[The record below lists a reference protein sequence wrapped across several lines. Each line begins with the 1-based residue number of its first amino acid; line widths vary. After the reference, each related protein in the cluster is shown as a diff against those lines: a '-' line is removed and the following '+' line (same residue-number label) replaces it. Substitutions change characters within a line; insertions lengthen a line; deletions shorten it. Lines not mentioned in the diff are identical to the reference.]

1 MINEGYFT
9 WKRRYTKEESP
20 INSTCS
26 FNNYRWM
33 RYAEVLLLAAEANLM
48 AGNQAEANACLNE
61 VRQRAKLPFK
71 EATLDAIKIEKRLE
85 LFCEYTRYQDIIRWE
100 DAENLLKHQGE
111 KLLCLLMKMIK
122 WRLYIC
128 NIIRIQNDMDL
139 NLDTIYCLSQ
149 QQRFDRILVWF
160 KMRVG
165 NFIIK

>member
-1 MINEGYFT
+1 MKDILHGNVVIQKKNLQLIQHVLLIIIVG
-9 WKRRYTKEESP
+9 
-20 INSTCS
+20 CV
-26 FNNYRWM
+26 M
-33 RYAEVLLLAAEANLM
+33 RKFLLLAAEANLM

-111 KLLCLLMKMIK
+111 KTPLLVNENDKVEVVYMQYNKDPERYGFKPRHYLLPIPATE
-122 WRLYIC
+122 
-128 NIIRIQNDMDL
+128 IRQNPSMVQ
-139 NLDTIYCLSQ
+139 NE
-149 QQRFDRILVWF
+149 
-160 KMRVG
+160 VG